1 MKQVKAFQTD
11 DGLLFEEKEQA
22 QKHQMFLDKK
32 SMVQEFVKSDAN
44 PYRGKSQMAMVGQT
58 IVNWETWK
66 VKNAP
71 E

>member
-1 MKQVKAFQTD
+1 MKQIKAFQTD

-32 SMVQEFVKSDAN
+32 SMVQDFVKSDAN
-44 PYRGKSQMAMVGQT
+44 PYRGKSQMSIVGNT

>member
-22 QKHQMFLDKK
+22 
-32 SMVQEFVKSDAN
+32 QEFVKSDAN